1 MFINFGQ
8 VLSSVYSRLQL
19 SDKDYNHSQMEY
31 EQYISVQCVT
41 AMNWQNNVQ
50 SLFSNKKL
58 HLNPCKSQ
66 AG

>member
-1 MFINFGQ
+1 MVKPTIIVLTLEKSFKVVFINFGQ

-41 AMNWQNNVQ
+41 AMN
-50 SLFSNKKL
+50 
-58 HLNPCKSQ
+58 
-66 AG
+66 